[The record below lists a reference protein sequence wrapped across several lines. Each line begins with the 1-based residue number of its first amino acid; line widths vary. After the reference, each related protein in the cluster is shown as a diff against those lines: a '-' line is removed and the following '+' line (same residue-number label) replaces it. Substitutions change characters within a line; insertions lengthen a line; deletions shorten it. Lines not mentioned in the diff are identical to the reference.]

1 MRAFPVDD
9 GFNRKGRHTVLV
21 VATYR
26 VSTPTDLDIDQLVPF
41 YSSGSRECA
50 RSPGPPAPRLGPM
63 APAQTASKCLPARQ
77 CTNASRHSVEMAGIE
92 PASLKDRPDIL
103 RAQSML
109 SLLLGSCT
117 HTDMVQTSPV
127 TEKSRTAS
135 VTTAVQQAF

>member
-1 MRAFPVDD
+1 MGPILNDSCEC
-9 GFNRKGRHTVLV
+9 
-21 VATYR
+21 
-26 VSTPTDLDIDQLVPF
+26 STWD
-41 YSSGSRECA
+41 
-50 RSPGPPAPRLGPM
+50 PR
-63 APAQTASKCLPARQ
+63 
-77 CTNASRHSVEMAGIE
+77 VEMAGIE